1 MRRKQLVLFAA
12 VALGVILSTAS
23 LAMAHHAFAAEFD
36 REKPV
41 TLRGTVTKMEWINP
55 HAWLHVA
62 VKNADGSVTDW
73 AVEMGAPNALIR
85 RGFTKASVPTGM
97 EIIVNGFQAKDGSH
111 KSNGSNITLGN
122 GQKLFVGSGGTGA
135 PEGR

>member
-12 VALGVILSTAS
+12 FALGVILSTAS

-62 VKNADGSVTDW
+62 VKNADGTVTDW

-97 EIIVNGFQAKDGSH
+97 DIVVQGFQAKDGSH
-111 KSNGSNITLGN
+111 KSNGANITLGN
-122 GQKLFVGSGGTGA
+122 GQKLFVGSAGTGA